1 MLNKPATV
9 YRSVCVKKERTGG
22 QTERAKETERRW
34 RESGGRGGREE
45 RGEAHFLGGAEP
57 DAVLQVIPLF
67 QVEGTEQG
75 RVGATGGQGVGHAQ
89 GVVGEV

>member
-1 MLNKPATV
+1 MCKKRENR
-9 YRSVCVKKERTGG
+9 RSNRKGERDREKEG
-22 QTERAKETERRW
+22 RW

-57 DAVLQVIPLF
+57 DAVLQVIPPF

-75 RVGATGGQGVGHAQ
+75 RVGATGGQGVGDAQ
-89 GVVGEV
+89 GVVGKV